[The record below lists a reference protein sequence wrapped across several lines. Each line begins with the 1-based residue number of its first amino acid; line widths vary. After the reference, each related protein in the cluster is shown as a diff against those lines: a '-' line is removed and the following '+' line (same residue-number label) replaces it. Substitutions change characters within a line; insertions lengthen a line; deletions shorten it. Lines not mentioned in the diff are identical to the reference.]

1 MKTFLKYFWR
11 HKIGRLKQKQNK
23 TKRKY
28 KNGIDKWYCSKD
40 DHKCRGASSHY
51 VQSTSWNGG

>member
-28 KNGIDKWYCSKD
+28 KTKQPIKL
-40 DHKCRGASSHY
+40 
-51 VQSTSWNGG
+51 STAANTT